1 MTRRRKEID
10 ERRISTSLRGRPR
23 KRTCSDTTCAGSAI
37 TGTMATMIT
46 TATILYD
53 HDSDYDSN
61 HDRGDENDEHN
72 DDDDRH

>member
-1 MTRRRKEID
+1 LT
-10 ERRISTSLRGRPR
+10 LR
-23 KRTCSDTTCAGSAI
+23 TCAGSAI

-61 HDRGDENDEHN
+61 HDRGDDNDEHN